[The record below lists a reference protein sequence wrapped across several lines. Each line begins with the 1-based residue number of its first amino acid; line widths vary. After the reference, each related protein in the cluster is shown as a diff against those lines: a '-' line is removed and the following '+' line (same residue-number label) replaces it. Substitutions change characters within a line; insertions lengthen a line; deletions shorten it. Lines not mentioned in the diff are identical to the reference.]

1 MYVSSSFSMG
11 SDEVLDTEIEGKRER
26 DRERGRERIVPR
38 SIIDFDC
45 AELCLP
51 ASTMVRTCF

>member
-1 MYVSSSFSMG
+1 MG